1 MSEFSNITSSIAPNT
16 VWQTRGRNI

>member
-1 MSEFSNITSSIAPNT
+1 MSKFSNITSSIAPNT